1 LGCDPNTALSV
12 SLVDDEE
19 MADLNFRYRQ
29 RTGSTNVL
37 AFSQLEG
44 ESAPGEPH
52 LWGDVVIS
60 AERAHRD
67 AAELGYTD
75 EEMIIFLLIH
85 GILHLAGYDHTLPQ
99 DERTME
105 QTVQQ
110 IFDALYPEGA

>member
-1 LGCDPNTALSV
+1 MGCDPDTALSV

-29 RTGSTNVL
+29 QIGSTNVL

-44 ESAPGEPH
+44 ESPPGEPH

-60 AERAHRD
+60 AERARRD
-67 AAELGYTD
+67 AEELGYGD
-75 EEMIIFLLIH
+75 EEMVIFLLIH
-85 GILHLAGYDHTLPQ
+85 GILHLAGYDHTLHQ

-105 QTVQQ
+105 EKVQE
-110 IFDALYPEGA
+110 IFDVLYPDKP